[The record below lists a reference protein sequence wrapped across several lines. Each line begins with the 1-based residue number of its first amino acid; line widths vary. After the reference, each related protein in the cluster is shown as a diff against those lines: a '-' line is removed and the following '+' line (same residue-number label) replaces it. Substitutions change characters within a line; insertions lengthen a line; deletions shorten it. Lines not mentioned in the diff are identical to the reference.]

1 MLAWCS
7 TIVLS
12 TAWPGRSTRQWVSRL
27 IASVVFLT
35 KMTASDERAP
45 AKLATADRAASY
57 ARVDTCEAKPAPRC
71 TLEYQGRNSITASA
85 TASIAGVLAAMSRF
99 T

>member
-1 MLAWCS
+1 M
-7 TIVLS
+7 VLS
-12 TAWPGRSTRQWVSRL
+12 TAWPGRSTRQWVRRL

-35 KMTASDERAP
+35 KMTASDDRAP
-45 AKLATADRAASY
+45 ANAATAERAASY
-57 ARVDTCEAKPAPRC
+57 ARVDTCEANPAPRC
-71 TLEYQGRNSITASA
+71 TLEYQGRNSMTASA